1 MYYQHWPKI
10 FPGKN
15 YNTKIVN
22 RIYQRNVY
30 NVHVY
35 TYNAQTR
42 GDCVMKR
49 VVEYLELIS
58 GAIMTECMGYVITP
72 QKVIH

>member
-1 MYYQHWPKI
+1 MYIH
-10 FPGKN
+10 
-15 YNTKIVN
+15 
-22 RIYQRNVY
+22 
-30 NVHVY
+30 VHVY

-58 GAIMTECMGYVITP
+58 GAIMMECMEYVITP

>member
-22 RIYQRNVY
+22 RIYQCN
-30 NVHVY
+30 VY

-58 GAIMTECMGYVITP
+58 GAIMTECMEYVITP

>member
-1 MYYQHWPKI
+1 MYMYIH
-10 FPGKN
+10 
-15 YNTKIVN
+15 
-22 RIYQRNVY
+22 
-30 NVHVY
+30 VHVY